1 MAAQTKNDLAAF
13 LRSYDTDGSGSFDR
27 DRWLHLCTSAKIN
40 LPQESAADLFD
51 RLDTDRNGIV
61 TIAELLDSL
70 SEWQKSLG
78 ESGAEALGGIETGM
92 PVDVER
98 FAGPSSTSFRN
109 MKDKRMDSLYESSPN
124 ELDVD
129 FGKSV
134 EEATRLSKM
143 ISDSYPELAASFRHL
158 LETFKKDIAIKKNEH
173 ADLEESYQRQVC
185 SFYELAINQLS
196 FLLGLLSEK
205 LARKQDLQRLE
216 KELDSQI
223 QMVEERLRTE
233 ISKKYEA
240 EYTEKVRRKEL
251 ETQRFRETVN
261 ELTQQVQSNKRKRS
275 SITNVRSAN
284 KLAPTEDGVFAF
296 GGFKNRIGNGHP
308 QSAEDLKAQEASAE
322 SALLKEA
329 MELRKKLMEAQQH
342 LRESEAE
349 LTQLRATV
357 ETQSSQLYMEKLR
370 ASTFIEEKDL
380 LYDQIQKLRYSHFS
394 TVFVHLPA
402 NTFWHF
408 RLPEML
414 SVKFKECT
422 QHFIQKNAWRE
433 LPTSRVKAGGERHFA
448 NADPEVASTT
458 NWSNLDSYHAPDRI
472 FRVVMVGDSSVGKT
486 CFMYRFCTGDFYYNA
501 RATVGIDFKTKNM
514 MIDGNVYTIEI
525 WDTAGQEKFHS
536 LARQYF
542 RKCDGAILM
551 YDVSSRESFLGVRDW
566 ISMLEV
572 RFSNHCPHPLW
583 NTSSFGVFLHQNCKL
598 KIDNRL
604 REATGYNLRNF
615 LPFLQENCG
624 ETFLPRVVVGN
635 KIDLRD
641 GPENSIKPPATAFIT
656 TQQGKDLAKVILNN
670 LSLFFSNVFEY
681 IVHLEGLTKILY
693 KEAD

>member
-173 ADLEESYQRQVC
+173 ADLEESYQR
-185 SFYELAINQLS
+185 
-196 FLLGLLSEK
+196 EK

-380 LYDQIQKLRYSHFS
+380 LYDQIQKLRDALREVQGMHAAFHPEECLERAPDLQGQSWRRDSGQWSGSNEYSD
-394 TVFVHLPA
+394 
-402 NTFWHF
+402 
-408 RLPEML
+408 
-414 SVKFKECT
+414 
-422 QHFIQKNAWRE
+422 
-433 LPTSRVKAGGERHFA
+433 RHFA

-566 ISMLEV
+566 ISMLE
-572 RFSNHCPHPLW
+572 
-583 NTSSFGVFLHQNCKL
+583 
-598 KIDNRL
+598 
-604 REATGYNLRNF
+604 
-615 LPFLQENCG
+615 ENCG

-656 TQQGKDLAKVILNN
+656 TQQGKDLAKVYKAEFVETSVLNYV
-670 LSLFFSNVFEY
+670 NVDQV
-681 IVHLEGLTKILY
+681 IVDL
-693 KEAD
+693 ASCSD

>member
-173 ADLEESYQRQVC
+173 ADLEESYQR
-185 SFYELAINQLS
+185 
-196 FLLGLLSEK
+196 EK

-380 LYDQIQKLRYSHFS
+380 LYDQIQKLRDALREVQGMHAAFHPEECLERAPDLQGQSWRRDSGQWSGSNEYSD
-394 TVFVHLPA
+394 
-402 NTFWHF
+402 
-408 RLPEML
+408 
-414 SVKFKECT
+414 
-422 QHFIQKNAWRE
+422 
-433 LPTSRVKAGGERHFA
+433 RHFA

-566 ISMLEV
+566 ISMLE
-572 RFSNHCPHPLW
+572 
-583 NTSSFGVFLHQNCKL
+583 
-598 KIDNRL
+598 
-604 REATGYNLRNF
+604 
-615 LPFLQENCG
+615 ENCG

-656 TQQGKDLAKVILNN
+656 TQQGKDLAKVYKAEFVETSVLNYV
-670 LSLFFSNVFEY
+670 NVDQV
-681 IVHLEGLTKILY
+681 IVDLARAMKYRGDCQSSGIRISKKSPKKRLT
-693 KEAD
+693 ECCT